1 MSETVK
7 RFFRTLLRVILRLIL
22 FVLTLFITTT
32 ILAGMDAD
40 TLPALI
46 VYTLVIT
53 GFWTIVHVRGK
64 RKRLRSVEYIEVTQA
79 EESTAQVE
87 AGEDKTEGPTS
98 PKKRFSAWVRELV
111 LMVAYVIIVFCSY
124 HWFKSVNKFPE
135 SGATEVGTILV
146 AFVTYS
152 FGYLSKHWDIV
163 VERYRLDQEKR
174 AERERL
180 RQQRR
185 MAHQRVKSVSDM
197 SPSEYESHVGQ
208 IFSQRGFGNVR
219 VMGGTGDFGADVL
232 CTDTGGQKV
241 CVQCKKYSKPV
252 GVSAV
257 QEVIG
262 ARGFYGCQRA
272 IVATTTGFTP
282 AARRLAEKNGVELV
296 IIN

>member
-1 MSETVK
+1 MSETVE
-7 RFFRTLLRVILRLIL
+7 RFFRTLLRVTLRLIL
-22 FVLTLFITTT
+22 FVLTLFITTA

-46 VYTLVIT
+46 AYTLVIT
-53 GFWTIVHVRGK
+53 GFWIIVYIRGK
-64 RKRLRSVEYIEVTQA
+64 RKHLRIVEDIKVPQA
-79 EESTAQVE
+79 EESTTQAE
-87 AGEDKTEGPTS
+87 SGEDNSEGPTS
-98 PKKRFSAWVRELV
+98 QKKRCPAWVRELV
-111 LMVAYVIIVFCSY
+111 LI
-124 HWFKSVNKFPE
+124 
-135 SGATEVGTILV
+135 V

-152 FGYLSKHWDIV
+152 FGYLFKHWDKV
-163 VERYRLDQEKR
+163 VERYRLDKEKR

-219 VMGGTGDFGADVL
+219 VMGGAGDFGADVL

-241 CVQCKKYSKPV
+241 CIQCKKYSKPV

-282 AARRLAEKNGVELV
+282 AARQLAEKNSVELV

>member
-1 MSETVK
+1 MSETVE
-7 RFFRTLLRVILRLIL
+7 RFFRTLLRVTLRLIL
-22 FVLTLFITTT
+22 FVLTLFITTA

-46 VYTLVIT
+46 AYTLVIT
-53 GFWTIVHVRGK
+53 GFWIIVYIRGK
-64 RKRLRSVEYIEVTQA
+64 RKHLRSVEDIKVPQSEESTTQA
-79 EESTAQVE
+79 ES
-87 AGEDKTEGPTS
+87 GEDNSEGPTS
-98 PKKRFSAWVRELV
+98 QKKRFPAWVRELV
-111 LMVAYVIIVFCSY
+111 LIVAYIVIVLCSY
-124 HWFKSVNKFPE
+124 HWFKSVNKFPD
-135 SGATEVGTILV
+135 SGVTEVGTLLV

-152 FGYLSKHWDIV
+152 FGYLFKHWDKV
-163 VERYRLDQEKR
+163 VERYRLDKEKR

-185 MAHQRVKSVSDM
+185 MVHQRLKSVSDM

-282 AARRLAEKNGVELV
+282 AARQLAGKNGVELV